1 MTLSFCSPINQQLKS
16 QTVNVTDK
24 RNLINDKDFYEWL
37 RGFSD
42 AESNFHIKKDLRK
55 ESVFQFIF
63 RIELHIN
70 DRPLLEYIQNR
81 LQIGVVYPVN
91 LKENLVRSSWEV
103 FSKEDIFKLIKIFDL
118 HQLNTSKQLDSLAWK

>member
-1 MTLSFCSPINQQLKS
+1 M
-16 QTVNVTDK
+16 
-24 RNLINDKDFYEWL
+24 NDKDFYEWL